1 MKARYGLSE
10 KTTNTICDVFS
21 RHPEIERAVLF
32 GSRAKGTNK
41 LGSDVDLALL
51 GKELTQRT
59 LNRLYD
65 ELEDLPIPYQ
75 FSLLLSEKITDSEV
89 RAHIER
95 VGIVFYE
102 KKPAAATS

>member
-10 KTTNTICDVFS
+10 KTTNTIRNVFS

-51 GKELTQRT
+51 GKKLTQRT

-75 FSLLLSEKITDSEV
+75 FSLLLSEKITDSEI

-102 KKPAAATS
+102 KEPAAAKS